1 MTKSKVTVH
10 IMRSGLLDE
19 RTVCVGKSLLNKW
32 RVSDNQTVHFRCGAF
47 KTDVRVISI
56 DRSEQLRISQS
67 LASQIGVTEGS
78 SLRLAFRPGTQTIQ
92 AGPLIG
98 VIVSR
103 DFPNTPDRPLGSI
116 TAFCRELVDACRQ
129 QGAFVYFF
137 TPDGIGSS
145 HASLEGWT
153 YAGGWKKRS
162 FPAPDVLHNR
172 LTTRRLENAPKV
184 QQLFKETKTRY
195 GTHIF
200 NEKYLDKTEV
210 FAALRKEPSL
220 HSLLP
225 ESHPFS
231 SLQTLQSMCAKYRSV
246 FLKPVRGSLG
256 KGIIRVQRT
265 AAGSFA
271 CHYSELN
278 GTRTVVYPSLAK
290 VYSAV
295 APRLKSQRFQIQ
307 QGLNIAKV
315 GGRPVDFRA
324 LAQKGLS
331 GTWEV
336 TSIVGRIAGPD
347 HFVSNLAK
355 GGTITQAKS
364 AVARSNVAAGKKGI
378 ALARLRTAAIDIAK
392 GVESTIDAHF
402 GELGVDLALDQSG
415 RVWLLEVNSK
425 PSKNDNT
432 QLTEG
437 RIRPSVKLLVEYARH
452 LAKL

>member
-10 IMRSGLLDE
+10 IMRPGLLDD
-19 RTVCVGKSLLNKW
+19 RTVCIGKSLLHKW
-32 RVSDNQTVHFRCGAF
+32 RISDTQTVHFRFGAF
-47 KTDVRVISI
+47 KTDVRVIPI

-67 LASQIGVTEGS
+67 LASQIGITEGS
-78 SLRLAFRPGTQTIQ
+78 SLRMNYRPGTQTLQ

-103 DFPNTPDRPLGSI
+103 DFPSTPNRPFGSI

-137 TPDGIGSS
+137 TPEGIRSGYDT
-145 HASLEGWT
+145 LEGWT

-172 LTTRRLENAPKV
+172 LTSRKLENARKV
-184 QQLFKETKTRY
+184 QRLFKETKTRHE
-195 GTHIF
+195 TLIF

-210 FAALRKEPSL
+210 FAALRKEPEL

-225 ESHPFS
+225 ESHPVTRF
-231 SLQTLQSMCAKYRSV
+231 QTLQSMCAKYSSV

-256 KGIIRVQRT
+256 KGIIRIQKT
-265 AAGSFA
+265 GAGGYA

-278 GTRTVVYPSLAK
+278 GTRVVVYPSLAK

-295 APRLKSQRFQIQ
+295 APRLKSQRYQIQ
-307 QGLNIAKV
+307 QGLNIAKIS
-315 GGRPVDFRA
+315 GRPVDFRA
-324 LAQKGLS
+324 LVQKGLS
-331 GTWEV
+331 GAWEV
-336 TSIVGRIAGPD
+336 TSIVGRVAGPD
-347 HFVSNLAK
+347 RFVSNVAK
-355 GGTITQAKS
+355 GGKITQAKK
-364 AVARSNVAAGKKGI
+364 AVERSNVPAGKKSI
-378 ALARLRTAAIDIAK
+378 ALARLRTAAIDIAE

-402 GELGVDLALDQSG
+402 GELGVDLALDQTG
-415 RVWLLEVNSK
+415 KVWLLEVNSK

-432 QLTEG
+432 QLTG
-437 RIRPSVKLLVEYARH
+437 AKIRPSVKLLVEYARH